1 MEKDRLNGRVRILRD
16 GHGGYGLDISGDVNA
31 YVVIDAIAAVTKANA
46 QERREVSDGKRLNF
60 LIKALTTGVTAI
72 TALSLIL
79 FLFGGCQPKSQYV
92 HPTQHYQG
100 NW

>member
-31 YVVIDAIAAVTKANA
+31 YVVIDAISAVTKANA
-46 QERREVSDGKRLNF
+46 QERRETSNRKRFNF
-60 LIKALTTGVTAI
+60 LVKALTTCLTTVS
-72 TALSLIL
+72 ALSLIV
-79 FLFGGCQPKSQYV
+79 FLFGGCQPKSNYV

-100 NW
+100 N